1 MHSDMASTEKLT
13 RLAHES
19 QGQEQLITALVHE
32 FRNMMAPLDAALEIL
47 ELGRDDPLVVDRAL
61 PVARRQVRRLCHLMN
76 DLVDG
81 SDGATEAAG
90 PEPAGGAFS
99 LRVPSSQ
106 DAPPVH
112 PAAIRVTRP

>member
-19 QGQEQLITALVHE
+19 QDQERLIAALVHE

-47 ELGRDDPLVVDRAL
+47 ELGRDDPLLVDRAL
-61 PVARRQVRRLCHLMN
+61 PVARRQVRRLCHLMD

-81 SDGATEAAG
+81 GHAPTESAAPEAAG
-90 PEPAGGAFS
+90 AFR
-99 LRVPSSQ
+99 LRVPPVP